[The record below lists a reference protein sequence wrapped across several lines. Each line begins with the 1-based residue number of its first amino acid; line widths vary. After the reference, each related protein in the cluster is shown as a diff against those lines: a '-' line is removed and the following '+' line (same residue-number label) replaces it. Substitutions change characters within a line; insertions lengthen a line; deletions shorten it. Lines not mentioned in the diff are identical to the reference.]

1 MARKKHNS
9 GTDSK
14 TPNTLTKAAIGAGR
28 QIASDD
34 SVKGYRDMN
43 ELKCALFE
51 RIEDEYGVI
60 GQKELVKNPAT
71 LVESSVAGFLSS
83 LKQDEGWTKRVG
95 EKCFKPLIYKAF
107 LCLHLP

>member
-1 MARKKHNS
+1 MPLGAENPVTDRKM
-9 GTDSK
+9 
-14 TPNTLTKAAIGAGR
+14 R
-28 QIASDD
+28 
-34 SVKGYRDMN
+34 
-43 ELKCALFE
+43 
-51 RIEDEYGVI
+51 VI

-95 EKCFKPLIYKAF
+95 EKCFKPLRYKAF

>member
-1 MARKKHNS
+1 M
-9 GTDSK
+9 GL
-14 TPNTLTKAAIGAGR
+14 PWVYG
-28 QIASDD
+28 
-34 SVKGYRDMN
+34 
-43 ELKCALFE
+43 LFLSLMGGKM
-51 RIEDEYGVI
+51 GVI

>member
-1 MARKKHNS
+1 MEQERVREHSLFFLCTALQSRGNPYHP
-9 GTDSK
+9 GDTK
-14 TPNTLTKAAIGAGR
+14 TAVAPQQKR
-28 QIASDD
+28 
-34 SVKGYRDMN
+34 
-43 ELKCALFE
+43 
-51 RIEDEYGVI
+51 VI

-95 EKCFKPLIYKAF
+95 EKCFKPLRYKAF

>member
-1 MARKKHNS
+1 MRRSSPRDNRDFKIHENPGSIRLPGFFYAQNS
-9 GTDSK
+9 VRLLGF
-14 TPNTLTKAAIGAGR
+14 
-28 QIASDD
+28 
-34 SVKGYRDMN
+34 KG
-43 ELKCALFE
+43 
-51 RIEDEYGVI
+51 GVI

-71 LVESSVAGFLSS
+71 LVKSSVAGFLSS

>member
-1 MARKKHNS
+1 MRGQLSFYLSYKTKRVGKKRLACKPVSLRDTLYEKRKK
-9 GTDSK
+9 
-14 TPNTLTKAAIGAGR
+14 R
-28 QIASDD
+28 
-34 SVKGYRDMN
+34 
-43 ELKCALFE
+43 
-51 RIEDEYGVI
+51 VI

-95 EKCFKPLIYKAF
+95 EKCFKPLRYKAF

>member
-1 MARKKHNS
+1 MR
-9 GTDSK
+9 
-14 TPNTLTKAAIGAGR
+14 
-28 QIASDD
+28 
-34 SVKGYRDMN
+34 
-43 ELKCALFE
+43 
-51 RIEDEYGVI
+51 VI

-95 EKCFKPLIYKAF
+95 EKCFKPLRYKAF

>member
-1 MARKKHNS
+1 MQRWKCCSSWSKQNPKHFS
-9 GTDSK
+9 
-14 TPNTLTKAAIGAGR
+14 NTGFPQGKPVFFSAYIFLAPEWPGEGKGR
-28 QIASDD
+28 
-34 SVKGYRDMN
+34 
-43 ELKCALFE
+43 
-51 RIEDEYGVI
+51 VI